1 MSTSDN
7 EKSTPIGR
15 LKRYANVTSAVGG
28 LAARVAGER
37 YLGIKIDRGNHA
49 KVLGEALGGLKG
61 PLMKVA
67 QILSTIPD
75 ALPPEYRE
83 ELAKLQADAPS
94 MGWLFVKR
102 RMMTELGNDWQNK
115 FKGFDK
121 QSCSAASLGQVHKA
135 ISVDGK
141 SLACKLQDPDM
152 QSAIEADLKQL
163 KLAFNL
169 YERADKAISTK

>member
-67 QILSTIPD
+67 QLLSTIPK
-75 ALPPEYRE
+75 AIPKEY
-83 ELAKLQADAPS
+83 ADKLQTLQSEAPS
-94 MGWLFVKR
+94 MGWFFVKR
-102 RMMTELGNDWQNK
+102 RMAGELGKDWIKK
-115 FKGFDK
+115 FEAFDK
-121 QSCSAASLGQVHKA
+121 KAIKAASLGQVHKA
-135 ISVDGK
+135 KVNGIDI
-141 SLACKLQDPDM
+141 ACK
-152 QSAIEADLKQL
+152 
-163 KLAFNL
+163 
-169 YERADKAISTK
+169 